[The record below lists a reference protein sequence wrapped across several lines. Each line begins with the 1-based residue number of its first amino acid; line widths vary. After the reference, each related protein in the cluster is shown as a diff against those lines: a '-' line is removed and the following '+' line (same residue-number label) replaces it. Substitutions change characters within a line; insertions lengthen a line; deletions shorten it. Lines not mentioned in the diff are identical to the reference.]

1 MYNFWENTLFYT
13 GSYTGNPVSLHT
25 HLHHL
30 TPLNNTHFE
39 HWNKLFLETV
49 DENFEGPNAEL
60 IKQRAISIS
69 MVLAQKIAQTKKSE
83 QV

>member
-1 MYNFWENTLFYT
+1 
-13 GSYTGNPVSLHT
+13 
-25 HLHHL
+25 LHHL

-39 HWNKLFLETV
+39 QWNKLFLETV
-49 DENFEGPNAEL
+49 DENFEGSNAEL

-83 QV
+83 QI